1 MPRPFSALRRLE
13 ITYKRGSNILIP
25 NTFYVRV
32 DRNILIIKSFPK
44 IPYAP
49 SFLTRLRYTQDKNAN
64 AENYQ
69 PTKYFS
75 CE

>member
-64 AENYQ
+64 TENYQ